1 MANPERILIFAALRT
16 VLLGGSSPL
25 LYDLRT
31 SFVARVI
38 AMAILLSYLTPV
50 LT

>member
-1 MANPERILIFAALRT
+1 MANPERILIFDALRT

-31 SFVARVI
+31 SLVVRVM
-38 AMAILLSYLTPV
+38 AMVILLSYLIPV